1 MFRVIANTE
10 NEFAFST
17 QSTVVKVWKIC
28 LKLCTYIQKKMRICS
43 LVEKIRA
50 ISNFEICWL
59 RLMLDGKLMLSINLK
74 LYTNVTGILLA

>member
-17 QSTVVKVWKIC
+17 QSTVVKVWEIC

-50 ISNFEICWL
+50 ISNLRYVGQGSCWMANL
-59 RLMLDGKLMLSINLK
+59 CYQSI
-74 LYTNVTGILLA
+74 